1 MKHSKLSQSFEDYL
15 EAILIL
21 EEEGKAPKS
30 VEVARLLGV
39 SKPAV
44 SKAMSDLADKGYIEK
59 ESYSELRLTPEGREV
74 ANKVYH
80 VHTTIRDFLMSI
92 GVSEETAN
100 IDCCLIEHVISDE
113 TLKAIENSL
122 KKDK

>member
-44 SKAMSDLADKGYIEK
+44 SKAMNDLAAKGYIEK

-92 GVSEETAN
+92 GVSEKTAN
-100 IDCCLIEHVISDE
+100 VDCCLIEHVISDE

>member
-44 SKAMSDLADKGYIEK
+44 SKAMNDLAANGYIEK
-59 ESYSELRLTPEGREV
+59 ESYSELKLTKEGREV

-100 IDCCLIEHVISDE
+100 VDCCLIEHVISDE

>member
-44 SKAMSDLADKGYIEK
+44 SKAMNDLAANGYIEK
-59 ESYSELRLTPEGREV
+59 ESYSELKLTKEGREV

-92 GVSEETAN
+92 GVSEKTAN
-100 IDCCLIEHVISDE
+100 VDCCLIEHVISDE